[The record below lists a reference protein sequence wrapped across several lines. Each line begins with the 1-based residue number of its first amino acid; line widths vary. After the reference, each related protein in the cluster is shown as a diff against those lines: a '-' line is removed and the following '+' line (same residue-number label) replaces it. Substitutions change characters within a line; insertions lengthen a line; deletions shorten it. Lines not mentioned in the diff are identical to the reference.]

1 MLRINDNVVL
11 ILALISRNKEFAT
24 PSLQAIVLSVEM
36 LLQLGMVFTLLD
48 IARETALPISLE
60 LPLAQF
66 RIQPTNHESLWV
78 NND

>member
-36 LLQLGMVFTLLD
+36 LLQLGMVLLC
-48 IARETALPISLE
+48 IHHLQ
-60 LPLAQF
+60 LAAAGSSSF
-66 RIQPTNHESLWV
+66 ADLGCSVIKNKK
-78 NND
+78 